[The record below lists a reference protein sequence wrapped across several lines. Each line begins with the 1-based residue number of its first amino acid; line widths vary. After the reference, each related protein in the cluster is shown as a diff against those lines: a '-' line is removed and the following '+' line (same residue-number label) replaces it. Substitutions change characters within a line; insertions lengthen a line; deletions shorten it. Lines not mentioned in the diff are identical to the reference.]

1 MSTAIPM
8 RFVSNRS
15 MMQLIYKQPFLD
27 WLRSVDPHPIVKE
40 VDELREDNDSYLI
53 PDFDDPADAVK
64 WVEMRWQFLFESILL
79 EWFTDESLWPQKLTL
94 KMFRSWFD
102 IQIHSMLWDLSE
114 EPILTESFE
123 EDLLV
128 DYEVSDGL
136 LH

>member
-40 VDELREDNDSYLI
+40 VDELKEDNDSYLI

-64 WVEMRWQFLFESILL
+64 WVGMRWQFLFKSILL
-79 EWFTDESLWPQKLTL
+79 EWFTDESL
-94 KMFRSWFD
+94 
-102 IQIHSMLWDLSE
+102 
-114 EPILTESFE
+114 
-123 EDLLV
+123 
-128 DYEVSDGL
+128 
-136 LH
+136 